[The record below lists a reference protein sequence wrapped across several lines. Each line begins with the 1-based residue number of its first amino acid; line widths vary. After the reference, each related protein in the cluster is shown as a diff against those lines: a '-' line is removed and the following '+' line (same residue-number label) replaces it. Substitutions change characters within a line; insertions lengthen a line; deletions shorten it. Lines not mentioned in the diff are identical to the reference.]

1 MKNWVGGG
9 KTALAE
15 VNALKPRVAALENR
29 PTTPSAKAY
38 VVESWKEGE
47 NWYRVWSNGF
57 IEQGGSMTGTTPTG
71 FQPKTVSFY
80 KSYTALPLVFVQVD
94 NTSNKATAN
103 CAQSVTTSKFTTDVL
118 RKTDGVYKRS
128 VWIASGY

>member
-1 MKNWVGGG
+1 MGGG
-9 KTALAE
+9 KQALQKVTALE
-15 VNALKPRVAALENR
+15 GRVGALESR
-29 PTTPSAKAY
+29 PITPSANAH

-94 NTSNKATAN
+94 NTTNKPTAN